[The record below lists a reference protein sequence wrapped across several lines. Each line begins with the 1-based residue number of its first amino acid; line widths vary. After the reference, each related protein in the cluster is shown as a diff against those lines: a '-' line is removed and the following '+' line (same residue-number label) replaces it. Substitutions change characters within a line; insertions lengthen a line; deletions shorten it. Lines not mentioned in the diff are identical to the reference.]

1 MSLPVNRDF
10 RLEFTHFL
18 ASAGPPLAKAA
29 EFNWYTFSRVFVGK
43 SGGGLK
49 KPHKPDLST
58 ADG

>member
-1 MSLPVNRDF
+1 MSKKV
-10 RLEFTHFL
+10 
-18 ASAGPPLAKAA
+18 
-29 EFNWYTFSRVFVGK
+29 NWYTFSRVFVGK

>member
-1 MSLPVNRDF
+1 MGCAIGVRY
-10 RLEFTHFL
+10 
-18 ASAGPPLAKAA
+18 ASDSTPPIQSDR
-29 EFNWYTFSRVFVGK
+29 EMNWYTFSRVFVGK